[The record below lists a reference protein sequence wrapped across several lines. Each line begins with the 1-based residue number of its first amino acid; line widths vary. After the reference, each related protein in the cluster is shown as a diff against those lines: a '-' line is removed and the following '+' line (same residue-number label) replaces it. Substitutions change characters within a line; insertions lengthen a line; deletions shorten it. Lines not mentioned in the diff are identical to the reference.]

1 MILDEQA
8 LFSDKQAVTAD
19 AASSNLIKVGGN
31 IAKGTPV
38 EVLCQVM
45 EEFTGLTSLE
55 VKIQTCD
62 TENGVYAD
70 IASSGAIAVANL
82 VAGYRFSLKFLPNG
96 VKKFIRLYYDVTG
109 TGTAGTITAGVV
121 DGVPESYHN

>member
-8 LFSDKQAVTAD
+8 LFSDKQAITAD
-19 AASSNLIKVGGN
+19 AASTNVIKVGGN

-38 EVLCQVM
+38 EVLCQVIT
-45 EEFTGLTSLE
+45 EFAGLTSLE
-55 VKIQTCD
+55 VKVQTCD
-62 TENGVYAD
+62 TENGTYED
-70 IASSGAIAVANL
+70 IAGSGAVEVAKL
-82 VAGYRFSLKFLPNG
+82 VAGYRFPIKFLPNG

-121 DGVPESYHN
+121 DGVPEGYHN